1 MDIDTKLMN
10 DGALSYTHKTKT
22 YILFNAWCKS
32 KYIICEYCILVV
44 ILKGLFYWK
53 KTAKQKQLML
63 LT

>member
-32 KYIICEYCILVV
+32 KYIICEYCILVI
-44 ILKGLFYWK
+44 ILKRFILLEK
-53 KTAKQKQLML
+53 KL
-63 LT
+63 LNKNS